1 MQQGTDQIVVKRR
14 ESHKVASRK
23 FSLYQYNKVSEASL
37 VLFPICFK
45 FHILLLELQFYYD
58 VLHKRHIC
66 NSIFSVIV
74 FYFLGS

>member
-14 ESHKVASRK
+14 ESNKVASRK

-45 FHILLLELQFYYD
+45 FHILLLEF
-58 VLHKRHIC
+58 
-66 NSIFSVIV
+66 
-74 FYFLGS
+74 